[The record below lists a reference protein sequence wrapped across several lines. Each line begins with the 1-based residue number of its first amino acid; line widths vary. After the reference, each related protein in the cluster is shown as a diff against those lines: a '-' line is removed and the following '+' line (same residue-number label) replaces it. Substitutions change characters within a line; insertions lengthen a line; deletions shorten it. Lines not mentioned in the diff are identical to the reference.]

1 VVDVIARAVT
11 FTLSGLEARR
21 IDVEA
26 HLRTQTSPS
35 FAVVGLPDRAVS
47 EARQRVRSAVRSSQY
62 EFPGHELTVN
72 LAPAREK
79 KQGSGFDLAIG
90 LAVLAVSGQAPAE
103 RIERVAAAAE
113 LGLDGRLRPVA
124 GVLAMAEAAA
134 QLELDCIL
142 VAPENAAEASLV
154 PGIAVAA
161 VADLNQAVGVLEG
174 WAEAEPPAPAG
185 PPPLTA
191 HPDMA
196 DVCGQARARR
206 AVEIAAAGGHNLL
219 LCGPPGSGKTM
230 LARRLPGLLPPPDP
244 AESLAISRIHSAAG
258 LLAGGRAMLERPFR
272 APHHS
277 ASMAALVGS
286 ASLRPGEVT
295 LAHGGVLFLDELP
308 EFQRPA
314 LEALRLPLEDGEVLI
329 SRAAGAVRMPAR
341 SLVVAAMNPCPCG
354 PTATPTVPASA
365 RPSGSTPTGH
375 GSVGRCSIASTSAS
389 MCPEQ
394 RLTVL
399 LERPRPRS
407 PPVWPGPASGWA
419 VRLRRSQRARVGCY
433 AGRSISGTC
442 RRAARPAVP
451 AWPGPSPPWPGRMR
465 SPRNTWLRR
474 SRTAPVPAGD
484 PRQAD
489 RPRPGGIP

>member
-1 VVDVIARAVT
+1 VIARAVT
-11 FTLSGLEARR
+11 FTLSGLDARR

-26 HLRTQTSPS
+26 HLRTRTSPA
-35 FAVVGLPDRAVS
+35 FTVVGLPDRAVS
-47 EARQRVRSAVRSSQY
+47 EARQRVRSALQSSQY

-79 KQGSGFDLAIG
+79 KQGSGFDLAIA
-90 LAVLAVSGQAPAE
+90 LAVLAVSGQAPLD
-103 RIERVAAAAE
+103 RVEWVGAVAE

-134 QLELDCIL
+134 GLGLDCIL
-142 VAPENAAEASLV
+142 VAPENAGEAALV

-174 WAEAEPPAPAG
+174 WAEAEPPVAIERHEEA
-185 PPPLTA
+185 L

-206 AVEIAAAGGHNLL
+206 AIEVSAAGSHNLL

-230 LARRLPGLLPPPDP
+230 LARRLPGLLPSPDT
-244 AESLAISRIHSAAG
+244 AEALDITRIHSAAG
-258 LLAGGRAMLERPFR
+258 LLPGGRALLDRPFR

-277 ASMAALVGS
+277 ASVAALVGS

-308 EFQRPA
+308 EFARPA

-329 SRAAGAVRMPAR
+329 ARAAGAVRMPAR

-354 PTATPTVPASA
+354 RHGDPDRSCICPLQRVDAYRAKISGPMLDRFDLRVDVPRADAHGAPGEGTAIVAARVAEARAMLATAAPATSDAARRLLRRAVDQRYLSA
-365 RPSGSTPTGH
+365 RG
-375 GSVGRCSIASTSAS
+375 
-389 MCPEQ
+389 
-394 RLTVL
+394 
-399 LERPRPRS
+399 
-407 PPVWPGPASGWA
+407 
-419 VRLRRSQRARVGCY
+419 
-433 AGRSISGTC
+433 
-442 RRAARPAVP
+442 AARSTNVARTVAALAGCDAVSEEHM
-451 AWPGPSPPWPGRMR
+451 AEALSYRTGGGR
-465 SPRNTWLRR
+465 
-474 SRTAPVPAGD
+474 
-484 PRQAD
+484 
-489 RPRPGGIP
+489 

>member
-1 VVDVIARAVT
+1 VVGVIARAVT

-142 VAPENAAEASLV
+142 VAPQNAAEASLV

-174 WAEAEPPAPAG
+174 WAEAEPPAPAE
-185 PPPLTA
+185 PRPLTA

-196 DVCGQARARR
+196 DVYGQARARR

-244 AESLAISRIHSAAG
+244 AESLEISRIHSAAG

-277 ASMAALVGS
+277 ASVAALVGS
-286 ASLRPGEVT
+286 AGLRPGEVT

-341 SLVVAAMNPCPCG
+341 SLVIAAMNPCPCG
-354 PTATPTVPASA
+354 RHGDPD
-365 RPSGSTPTGH
+365 RP
-375 GSVGRCSIASTSAS
+375 CI
-389 MCPEQ
+389 CPPQ
-394 RLTVL
+394 RVD
-399 LERPRPRS
+399 
-407 PPVWPGPASGWA
+407 AY
-419 VRLRRSQRARVGCY
+419 RARVSGPLLDRFDLRVDVPRADAHGAAGEATAAVASRVAGARERLDGLPPSVSDG
-433 AGRSISGTC
+433 AGRLL
-442 RRAARPAVP
+442 RRAVDQRYLSARGAARSTRVARTIAALAGADAVSEEHM
-451 AWPGPSPPWPGRMR
+451 AEALSYRSGAGR
-465 SPRNTWLRR
+465 
-474 SRTAPVPAGD
+474 
-484 PRQAD
+484 
-489 RPRPGGIP
+489 

>member
-1 VVDVIARAVT
+1 MVARAVT

-142 VAPENAAEASLV
+142 VAPQNAAEASLV

-174 WAEAEPPAPAG
+174 WAEAEPPAPGRAAAADCPPRHGRRLRPRAG
-185 PPPLTA
+185 PAGGRDRGRRGSQPVALRPARLGQDHAGPTA
-191 HPDMA
+191 A
-196 DVCGQARARR
+196 G
-206 AVEIAAAGGHNLL
+206 AAASAR
-219 LCGPPGSGKTM
+219 PGEA
-230 LARRLPGLLPPPDP
+230 L
-244 AESLAISRIHSAAG
+244 EISRIHSAAG
-258 LLAGGRAMLERPFR
+258 LLAGGAAMLGAPFR

-277 ASMAALVGS
+277 ASRWRPRGRRRPAARRGDAGPRRGAV
-286 ASLRPGEVT
+286 PGRAARV
-295 LAHGGVLFLDELP
+295 P
-308 EFQRPA
+308 RPA
-314 LEALRLPLEDGEVLI
+314 LDALRLPLEDGEVRV

-341 SLVVAAMNPCPCG
+341 SWW
-354 PTATPTVPASA
+354 
-365 RPSGSTPTGH
+365 
-375 GSVGRCSIASTSAS
+375 
-389 MCPEQ
+389 
-394 RLTVL
+394 
-399 LERPRPRS
+399 S
-407 PPVWPGPASGWA
+407 PP
-419 VRLRRSQRARVGCY
+419 
-433 AGRSISGTC
+433 
-442 RRAARPAVP
+442 
-451 AWPGPSPPWPGRMR
+451 
-465 SPRNTWLRR
+465 
-474 SRTAPVPAGD
+474 
-484 PRQAD
+484 
-489 RPRPGGIP
+489 